1 MAITSGTLPHLDP
14 NDPRVLIRSGS
25 ALQRAGRLQEAAD
38 VFWQALAIVP
48 LLLEARLHLGNTL
61 AQIQRQLAATAQVLE
76 ADVGVQREVERLIQS
91 AEASLGVGQ
100 SADALTAFARAGR
113 LWPYSA
119 ELHSRIG
126 AVLWELSALEEALVH
141 YDLAARFRPNW
152 PEAFDH
158 AGTLAAALGL
168 AERAKIYLG
177 ATQQMQPSDPL
188 SLRLALVLPAIED
201 SSASVLQTRQR
212 YEEALDRLLDTPQHI
227 PYPFQTAQLAS
238 FYLAYHGE
246 SNRAIHSKLAQV
258 FLRASPELTWTASH
272 VREPRRS
279 GARIKIGLISHFMKN
294 HSIGKTT
301 RGLVAQLS
309 REQFEVYVINL
320 PPVPEDE
327 IAVWIRNHADHC
339 ITVDQSLEAARVQ
352 IAALELDILFY
363 QDIGME
369 PFGYYLAYSRLARV
383 QCVSYG
389 HPDTTGI
396 PNIDYFISNDLY
408 ELAESEQDYSERLF
422 LLQDLPTLS
431 YYYRPAV
438 PKQGASRAHL
448 GFDET
453 EHIYLCPQTLFK
465 IHPEFDHLL
474 ADILRRDPQGRVV
487 LVRGHCEQWRVK
499 LAERFR
505 RVAPDVAQR
514 IVFIPER
521 PLPEFIQLLRTADV
535 ILDTIHFNGMNS
547 SLEALAVGTPVVTL
561 PKALQRGRHT
571 QAMYRKMEIPDCVAE
586 DERGY
591 VDIAVR
597 IGSDRGYR
605 GLLQRT
611 ILERSTVLYE
621 NSAVT
626 REFERFFVNAVREA
640 GCS

>member
-1 MAITSGTLPHLDP
+1 
-14 NDPRVLIRSGS
+14 
-25 ALQRAGRLQEAAD
+25 
-38 VFWQALAIVP
+38 
-48 LLLEARLHLGNTL
+48 
-61 AQIQRQLAATAQVLE
+61 
-76 ADVGVQREVERLIQS
+76 
-91 AEASLGVGQ
+91 
-100 SADALTAFARAGR
+100 
-113 LWPYSA
+113 
-119 ELHSRIG
+119 
-126 AVLWELSALEEALVH
+126 
-141 YDLAARFRPNW
+141 
-152 PEAFDH
+152 
-158 AGTLAAALGL
+158 
-168 AERAKIYLG
+168 
-177 ATQQMQPSDPL
+177 
-188 SLRLALVLPAIED
+188 
-201 SSASVLQTRQR
+201 
-212 YEEALDRLLDTPQHI
+212 
-227 PYPFQTAQLAS
+227 LAS

-246 SNRAIHSKLAQV
+246 SNRAIHSKLAQI
-258 FLRASPELTWTASH
+258 FLRASPELTWSAPH
-272 VREPRRS
+272 VREPRRP
-279 GARIKIGLISHFMKN
+279 GARIKIGFISHFMKN

-327 IAVWIRNHADHC
+327 IAVSIRNQADHC

-352 IAALELDILFY
+352 IAALKLDILFY

-369 PFGYYLAYSRLARV
+369 PFGYYLAYSRLAHV

-396 PNIDYFISNDLY
+396 PNIDYFISNNLY
-408 ELAESEQDYSERLF
+408 ELAESARDYSERLF
-422 LLQDLPTLS
+422 LLRDLPTLA
-431 YYYRPAV
+431 YYYRPAA
-438 PKQGASRAHL
+438 PEQAASRAQL
-448 GFDET
+448 GFGEA

-521 PLPEFIQLLRTADV
+521 PLPEFMQLLQTADV

-561 PKALQRGRHT
+561 PKGLQRGRHT

-605 GLLQRT
+605 GLLRRT
-611 ILERSTVLYE
+611 ILERSSVLYE

-626 REFERFFVNAVREA
+626 REFERFFVNAVRMA
-640 GCS
+640 VDVPST